1 MTDRII
7 DLRSDTVTLPTEKMR
22 DVMRNA
28 PVGDDV
34 LGEDPTVRKL
44 EAMAAERFGREKA
57 LFVTSGTM
65 ANQVTVMTLCR
76 RGDQIIVHRNSHI
89 YNLEVGGL
97 ASTCGVQPRAVHA
110 PGGVFNLE
118 ELNREIHAPDI
129 QRAPTTLIC
138 LENSFDLNRGLAV
151 PREHIEEVCSLAGR
165 GSVNTYMD
173 GARVFNA
180 AIALG
185 TTVESLTKGVDVVA
199 TCLSKGLGC
208 PVGSLIM
215 GEAPFVDEARRM
227 RQRVGGGWRQAGIL
241 AAAGVLALEEMVD
254 RLAEDHERARVLA
267 HGLISLGLGVD
278 PEQVQT
284 NIVHVDL
291 SHLNLDAT
299 GLAGALAQ
307 SEVRIKPVGPMA
319 FRMVTHK
326 DILDEDIPVV
336 IDRVKSCLEKS
347 DV

>member
-1 MTDRII
+1 MDRMV

-22 DVMRNA
+22 DVMRDA

-34 LGEDPTVRKL
+34 LGEDPTVQKL
-44 EAMAAERFGREKA
+44 EAMAAERFGKEKG

-76 RGDQIIVHRNSHI
+76 RGDQIIVHNHSHI
-89 YNLEVGGL
+89 HNLEVGGL
-97 ASTCGVQPRAVHA
+97 ASTCGVQPRAIHA
-110 PGGVFNLE
+110 PGGVYNLE
-118 ELNREIHAPDI
+118 ELDREIHFPDI

-151 PREHIEEVCSLAGR
+151 PRDHIQEICALAKKR
-165 GSVNTYMD
+165 SVNTYMD

-185 TTVESLTKGVDVVA
+185 MTVDQLTKGVDVVA

-215 GEAPFVDEARRM
+215 GDRAFIDEARRM

-241 AAAGVLALEEMVD
+241 AAAGILALEEMVD
-254 RLAEDHERARVLA
+254 RLAEDHEKARTLA
-267 HGLISLGLGVD
+267 RGLIDLGFGVD

-284 NIVHVDL
+284 NIIHVDL
-291 SHLNLDAT
+291 TPVGLDSV
-299 GLAGALAQ
+299 GFSNALAPMG
-307 SEVRIKPVGPMA
+307 VKIKPVGPRE
-319 FRMVTHK
+319 FRMVTHR
-326 DILDEDIPVV
+326 DIHDEDIPIVLE
-336 IDRVKSCLEKS
+336 RVQTCLERLQS
-347 DV
+347 